1 MDNKEKLYVLFSCNT
16 WKEHSSMGLMGVFS
30 ENQLRKKIKKE
41 VLANN
46 FEIDDE
52 IYLTEGAIEKINDR
66 LKYGYIESIY
76 LNEEI

>member
-16 WKEHSSMGLMGVFS
+16 WKEHSSMRLMGVFS